1 MMVGVVAVEVLLVDA
16 QEAIGVTVAD
26 IFVVGQENFHS
37 THCEETE
44 IHVRH
49 VGILQAGLLAMHQH
63 IQLSQKGP
71 MTQAIKSTK
80 IQ

>member
-1 MMVGVVAVEVLLVDA
+1 MVVEVVAVEVVLVEA
-16 QEAIGVTVAD
+16 QEVIVVAVAD
-26 IFVVGQENFHS
+26 IFGVGQEKIHC

-71 MTQAIKSTK
+71 MTQATKNTK